1 MTDNTSQNGASGR
14 VCYLHIGPHKTGTT
28 SIQNALFTHAD
39 RLAAIGLHYPTLSG
53 DKPGRQRRN
62 HTPLARLGVMRA
74 DDLNAAPFWSEL
86 GEKIAKIPGSIIIS
100 TEHFADA
107 LRDAGRFRKATDFF
121 HDHGFRIVVV
131 AYFRDQ
137 PGWLNSWYTQD
148 QRNFM
153 SRQSFG
159 EFLDKAL
166 ETGLV
171 DPWAILRRFIDD
183 ERIEVRVVSFE
194 QAIKKGLAKSF
205 LDAIGAPADF
215 DIPEPQASNPNLGVK
230 GMYAAQEI
238 MRRVGFRVR
247 SMPNYPE
254 LYESFKVMMKG
265 RDWEKT
271 AYVGVSAE
279 DEQRIRDHYRASN
292 DAFAQEW
299 FGADWATVCPPRPMT
314 QREFDFDASGETE
327 KQEVLEVV
335 DAMVSLI
342 QGAPGGPKLAKPK
355 QGGGKGGAGKK
366 KAGAAAK
373 LVPAEPG
380 KSAKPGGAG
389 EGKKPKDGGK
399 SKKAKGPGEQGG
411 GKAAGKEAGK
421 GPGKKGPGEKGAG
434 KPGKKKVATP
444 VVI

>member
-1 MTDNTSQNGASGR
+1 MTENTSQHQGASGR

-28 SIQNALFTHAD
+28 SIQNALFTHAL
-39 RLAAIGLHYPTLSG
+39 RLEAIGLSYPTLSG

-74 DDLNAAPFWSEL
+74 EDLKSAPFWSEL
-86 GEKIAKIPGSIIIS
+86 SEKIAATSHSIIVS

-107 LRDAGRFRKATDFF
+107 LRDPARFRKTIDFF

-153 SRQSFG
+153 SRQSFP
-159 EFLDKAL
+159 EFLDRAF

-215 DIPEPQASNPNLGVK
+215 EIPEPQASNPNLGVK
-230 GMYAAQEI
+230 GVYAAQEI

-265 RDWEKT
+265 RDWEKS
-271 AYVGVSAE
+271 AYVGVSPD
-279 DEQRIRDHYRASN
+279 DERRIRDRYRESN

-299 FGADWATVCPPRPMT
+299 FGADWASVCPPRPMT
-314 QREFDFDASGETE
+314 QREFDFETAGEDD
-327 KQEVLEVV
+327 QSDVLEVIET
-335 DAMVSLI
+335 MVALI
-342 QGAPGGPKLAKPK
+342 QGAPGDLPAGKLKKGPK
-355 QGGGKGGAGKK
+355 GGKGGGKNK
-366 KAGAAAK
+366 GAAAK
-373 LVPAEPG
+373 LAAGEPEKTGPG
-380 KSAKPGGAG
+380 KLGAG
-389 EGKKPKDGGK
+389 
-399 SKKAKGPGEQGG
+399 KA
-411 GKAAGKEAGK
+411 
-421 GPGKKGPGEKGAG
+421 GPGKKGQGKKGPG
-434 KPGKKKVATP
+434 KPGGGPKGEGKKQGPKKPATP